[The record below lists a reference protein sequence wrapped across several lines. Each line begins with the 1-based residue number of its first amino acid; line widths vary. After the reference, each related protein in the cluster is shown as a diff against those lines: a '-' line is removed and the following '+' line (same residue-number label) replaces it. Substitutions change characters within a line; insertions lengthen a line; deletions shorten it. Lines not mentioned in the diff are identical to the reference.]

1 MKKVSALILV
11 LVMLFT
17 NVYAAVVEVNVGKT
31 DVNSLNNG
39 EVKTITLEEAPYINE
54 SGRTFVP
61 IRAITESFG
70 AEVSWDGEKREVT
83 ILNGEDRIVLTID
96 KAVATVNGEE
106 AVMDSAPEIKGGR
119 TFVPLRF
126 IGEALG
132 YNLNYVASTRQI
144 VIDDTKIAFKY
155 NDAVFTKAE
164 VEEFYNIYYQVSH
177 DKGIANGATEEN
189 IKMSALYAAL
199 EAGINYVV
207 VKGSFPEYGLDE
219 NGIADV
225 NASIKQEEAYIKTP
239 LTSIS
244 ALCHEK
250 LYYSNGVVAVYG
262 LTNSETV
269 KKMCEENYIRAKHIL
284 LEDEATAEEVL
295 AKIAAGEDFDAL
307 VAEYGKDPGME
318 RNKDGYVFT
327 YGEMVKPFEEAAF
340 ALEEGGVSLPVKSD
354 FGYHIIKREPLG
366 EIPEN
371 VAVEFA
377 AQIFEKRISEAGQPE
392 ILVTEEELLAIIK

>member
-31 DVNSLNNG
+31 DVNSLNGG
-39 EVKTITLEEAPYINE
+39 EVKTIMVEEAPYINE
-54 SGRTFVP
+54 SGRTMVP
-61 IRAITESFG
+61 IGAITESFE
-70 AEVSWDGEKREVT
+70 ASVSSGEDKREVFIT
-83 ILNGEDRIVLTID
+83 SGENKIVLTVD
-96 KAVATVNGEE
+96 NVAANVNGEE
-106 AVMDSAPEIKGGR
+106 VIMDCAPEIKGGR

-126 IGEALG
+126 IGETLG
-132 YNLNYVASTRQI
+132 YNLNYIEATRQI
-144 VIDDTKIAFKY
+144 VIDDSKIAFKY
-155 NDAVFTKAE
+155 NDAVFTMADIE
-164 VEEFYNIYYQVSH
+164 AFYDIYCQVSR
-177 DKGIANGATEEN
+177 DKALANGATEEDV
-189 IKMSALYAAL
+189 KMSSLYAAL
-199 EAGINYVV
+199 EVGINYVL
-207 VKGSFPEYGLDE
+207 VKGNFPEYSLDE
-219 NGIADV
+219 FGVADV
-225 NASIKQEEAYIKTP
+225 IASIKQDAAHIKTP
-239 LTSIS
+239 LASIS

-250 LYYSNGVVAVYG
+250 LYYSNGAASVYG
-262 LTNSETV
+262 IAKSEEV
-269 KKMCEENYIRAKHIL
+269 KEMCKESYIRAKHIL
-284 LEDEATAEEVL
+284 VDDEATAEVVL

-340 ALEEGGVSLPVKSD
+340 ALEEGGVSRPVKSD
-354 FGYHIIKREPLG
+354 FGYHIIKRESLG

-377 AQIFEKRISEAGQPE
+377 AQIFEKRISEEGQPE